1 LIYIELRD
9 PIVKNFVGETA
20 MTEYTNQLMLFKELS
35 DKKVLAAFDA
45 GQASSDGGLLLLREL
60 EARIGVI
67 SRVAGVIRDRRH
79 PGYIEHSVEDLLKQR
94 VFQIASGYE
103 DGNDCDSLRDDPA
116 MKIACE
122 KLPDSEHVLASQPT
136 MCRFENAPSR
146 TDLYRIGAAISD
158 AFIDSYLQA
167 PKAIILDIDDTCD
180 EIHGAQQLSLF
191 NAYHD
196 NYCFLPIHI
205 YEGQSGKLVTAILR
219 PGKRPN
225 GKEVAMIFK
234 RLIKKIKKAWPRVQI
249 IIRGDSHYAS
259 PEIMDFCEENNIH
272 FIFGLTPNKKT
283 MATAQNIMGTAL
295 SLFQSSGKPIKLYS
309 EFRYQ
314 AGTWSKA
321 RRVIVKAEHNHIG
334 SNTRFI
340 VTNIQ
345 QAWRKFL
352 YEKLYCGRGM
362 MELFIKEHKN
372 HLASDRTS
380 CSGFAA
386 NQFRLFLHS
395 LAYILLHTLRTKYLI
410 HTEWAHA
417 QFNTIR
423 NKLLKIGVEVR
434 CLATRVKI
442 SMPSSYPY
450 QKDFH
455 QVWLAV
461 CTP

>member
-1 LIYIELRD
+1 
-9 PIVKNFVGETA
+9 
-20 MTEYTNQLMLFKELS
+20 MTEYTNQLLLFKELFN
-35 DKKVLAAFDA
+35 KRVQAAFDA
-45 GQASSDGGLLLLREL
+45 GQVSSDGGLLLLREV
-60 EARIGVI
+60 EARIGAI
-67 SRVAGVIRDRRH
+67 SQIAEVIRDRRH
-79 PGYIEHSVEDLLKQR
+79 PSYIAHSIEDLLKQR

-103 DGNDCDSLRDDPA
+103 DGNDCDWLRNDPA

-122 KLPDSEHVLASQPT
+122 KLPDSDHTLASQPT

-146 TDLYRIGAAISD
+146 ADLYRIGAALLDI
-158 AFIDSYLQA
+158 FIGSYLQA
-167 PKAIILDIDDTCD
+167 PKSIILDIDDTCD
-180 EIHGAQQLSLF
+180 LIHGAQQLSLF

-196 NYCFLPIHI
+196 DYCFLPIHI

-225 GKEVAMIFK
+225 GKEVTMIFK
-234 RLIKKIKKAWPRVQI
+234 RLVQRIKQAWPKVEI
-249 IIRGDSHYAS
+249 LIRGDSHYAS
-259 PEIMDFCEENNIH
+259 PEIMDYCHQNNVH
-272 FIFGLTPNKKT
+272 FIFGLTPNKKI
-283 MATAQNIMGTAL
+283 MAMAATIMETAQ
-295 SLFQSSGKPIKLYS
+295 SLFHQASKSVKIYS

-314 AGTWSKA
+314 AGSWSKDW
-321 RRVIVKAEHNHIG
+321 RVIVKAEHNHIG

-340 VTNIQ
+340 VTSIQ
-345 QAWRKFL
+345 KPWRKFL
-352 YEKLYCGRGM
+352 YEKVYCGRGT

-395 LAYILLHTLRTKYLI
+395 LAYILLHTLRTNYLVK
-410 HTEWAHA
+410 TEWAHA

-423 NKLLKIGVEVR
+423 NKLLKIGVEVH
-434 CLATRVKI
+434 CLATRIKI

-450 QKDFH
+450 QKDFY
-455 QVWLAV
+455 QVWLAI